1 MILNNGNDDKRIQ
14 DHNEIE
20 ESENKQEPDDNA
32 VMAAV
37 KEAQMGITFKTC
49 IDDNGEEEDF

>member
-1 MILNNGNDDKRIQ
+1 MVIALLL
-14 DHNEIE
+14 
-20 ESENKQEPDDNA
+20 ENQQNPDDNA